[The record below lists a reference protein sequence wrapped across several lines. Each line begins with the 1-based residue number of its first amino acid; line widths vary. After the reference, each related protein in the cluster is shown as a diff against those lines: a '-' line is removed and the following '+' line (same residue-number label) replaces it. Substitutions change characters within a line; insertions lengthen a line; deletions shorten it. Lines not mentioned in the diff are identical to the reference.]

1 MDHSQENQILNLN
14 AQTTLTDFYDTL
26 FVQCLLQHSSKPR
39 DAPPHTRS
47 LDRPASVESAGHK
60 FLDHLAFLC
69 DWGRAGKTV
78 ASVGAQELDGRVVF
92 RLSARRLNRDQ
103 AAIHLGRAIASLR
116 ASLELRGDE
125 KLATGRAIVSN
136 TIEHSAEK
144 IYNYRNRLCDALKG
158 TDELCGD
165 GPCQVYSRAQS
176 RLTCSDFDLVDYI
189 RQNIPSCDQLKDLCL
204 WAYAF
209 RFDAAHRSL
218 RLRLSQQRSERL
230 SSIYHLIGRLFNVR
244 IYLRNRKKSRGLRW
258 SSTLP

>member
-1 MDHSQENQILNLN
+1 MSPATSIK
-14 AQTTLTDFYDTL
+14 
-26 FVQCLLQHSSKPR
+26 SR
-39 DAPPHTRS
+39 DLAAYTRS
-47 LDRPASVESAGHK
+47 HDRPASVESAGHK

-69 DWGRAGKTV
+69 NWGRAGKTV

-125 KLATGRAIVSN
+125 KLATGRAIASN